1 MTTLS
6 YLVEA
11 VRGDVDLPED
21 AAAVG
26 AVNLRSLAGQV
37 TQVGGAGPDRH
48 PERCQVST

>member
-37 TQVGGAGPDRH
+37 TQLGGALVRIVIPSGAR
-48 PERCQVST
+48 